1 MYSVLLKVYND
12 YNVVVLGDWKSIQ
25 VDDTAL
31 QVVHNCLAALQSLVE
46 SLLQGHVPLG
56 HLQTCMKYKEQ
67 FKRLYQQCMD
77 LNMINIL
84 P

>member
-1 MYSVLLKVYND
+1 MITMSLFS
-12 YNVVVLGDWKSIQ
+12 GDWNSIQ
-25 VDDTAL
+25 VDDTAMR
-31 QVVHNCLAALQSLVE
+31 VVHSCLAALQSLVE
-46 SLLQGHVPLG
+46 SLFPGHVPLG